1 MMIYRLLFF
10 LKKTMKSKNIHHNY
24 YTLKKVL
31 FLEIINEIEHIQ
43 TIDFPQVNRVVKYN
57 VYGYIRFQIVYLEF
71 LVAEIICPLVEST

>member
-1 MMIYRLLFF
+1 
-10 LKKTMKSKNIHHNY
+10 MKSKNIHHNY

>member
-1 MMIYRLLFF
+1 
-10 LKKTMKSKNIHHNY
+10 MKSKNIHHNY

-43 TIDFPQVNRVVKYN
+43 TIDFPQVRVVKYN

>member
-24 YTLKKVL
+24 YALKKVL

-43 TIDFPQVNRVVKYN
+43 TIDFPQVRVVKYN